1 MQNLIRLNSK
11 IKKFIVLNVILL
23 ILIILLRSILTLLFV
38 HRFLILQIVQIMKFQ
53 LILKTR
59 LIFVIYVLKDFIHKM
74 LSVHKEL
81 NLIQI
86 VKFGKTYNHIAKNV
100 MMVIF

>member
-1 MQNLIRLNSK
+1 
-11 IKKFIVLNVILL
+11 
-23 ILIILLRSILTLLFV
+23 
-38 HRFLILQIVQIMKFQ
+38 MKFQ